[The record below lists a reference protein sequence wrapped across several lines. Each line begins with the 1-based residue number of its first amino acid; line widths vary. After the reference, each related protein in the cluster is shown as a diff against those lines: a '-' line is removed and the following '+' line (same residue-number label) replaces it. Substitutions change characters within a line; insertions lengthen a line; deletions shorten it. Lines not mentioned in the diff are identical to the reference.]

1 MIKIVSR
8 GQLGNQMFQ
17 YAFAY
22 TLARKLHTFFVVIKM
37 DAKDQLFYFKLNDG
51 NKENSLS
58 ALSRTLYR
66 LKLVIHSRLYTLLT
80 TFVSFLCSRRFK
92 RYNEDNWQNPELQ
105 KPEFGDNHIY
115 HGYFQSKAYFESNT
129 ESIRKLFTIKD
140 QYIALFQSKYGNV
153 FNTNKTLVIHMR
165 YKDYLTAGE
174 EKLGGINLSLPMSY
188 YKNCLELIENI
199 ESYKIFILSDDMELA
214 KKNIHLPKATFSQ
227 NEEIVDFQM
236 IRHAD
241 VAIIANSTFAW
252 WASWLNDKPDK
263 MVYAPKHWL
272 GFKVKKEFPYGI
284 VPNEFHAI
292 DFA

>member
-105 KPEFGDNHIY
+105 KPEFKHRGVLRVNLKAPGGSMPVVMRLWCTKRSRYTIY
-115 HGYFQSKAYFESNT
+115 RT
-129 ESIRKLFTIKD
+129 
-140 QYIALFQSKYGNV
+140 
-153 FNTNKTLVIHMR
+153 
-165 YKDYLTAGE
+165 
-174 EKLGGINLSLPMSY
+174 
-188 YKNCLELIENI
+188 
-199 ESYKIFILSDDMELA
+199 
-214 KKNIHLPKATFSQ
+214 
-227 NEEIVDFQM
+227 
-236 IRHAD
+236 
-241 VAIIANSTFAW
+241 
-252 WASWLNDKPDK
+252 WARRIQR
-263 MVYAPKHWL
+263 
-272 GFKVKKEFPYGI
+272 G
-284 VPNEFHAI
+284 
-292 DFA
+292 